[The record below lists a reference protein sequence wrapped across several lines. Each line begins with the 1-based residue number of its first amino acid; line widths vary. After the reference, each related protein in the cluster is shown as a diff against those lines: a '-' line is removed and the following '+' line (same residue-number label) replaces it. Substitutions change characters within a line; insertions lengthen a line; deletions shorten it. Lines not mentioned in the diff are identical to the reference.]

1 MKIIVNREELSEA
14 VMNLSRAAMAKSTAE
29 VMEGILFSAEDGKL
43 NMYAY
48 NLEMGITKTLYV
60 QTEENGDIVL
70 NARLFGDILRKLSG
84 TIVTI
89 SVDERL
95 RCHIESEN
103 TKFDIIGMKAE
114 DFPEMPS
121 FTDGIDFTMGGD
133 ALRDVIRQTVFSAAT
148 TETMKPV
155 FTGLYF
161 DIKDNLL
168 EVVAV
173 DGFRIAV
180 RREKVMA
187 ANNVDFIV
195 SAKSVNEAAK
205 IITDKTEDV
214 KISVGSTHVC
224 FNIDGY
230 TLIARLL
237 EGNFMNY
244 RSSIKDTFLS
254 CVKVNVREIIDII
267 ERMSLIIS
275 ESMKKPIRFHIEQD
289 KIDFSCVTS
298 VGRADDSC
306 RAQVDGDNMELGINN
321 KYFLDALRA
330 AETDEIILKLNGPVS
345 PIIIA
350 PAEGEDFLYMIMP
363 MLLNSGEKDND

>member
-89 SVDERL
+89 TVDEKL
-95 RCHIESEN
+95 RCHIESDN

-121 FTDGIDFTMGGD
+121 FNDGTDFVLSGD
-133 ALRDVIRQTVFSAAT
+133 VLRNMVRQTVFSAAT
-148 TETMKPV
+148 SETMKPV

-180 RREKVMA
+180 RREKVNA
-187 ANNVDFIV
+187 ANDANFIV
-195 SAKSVNEAAK
+195 AAKSVNEAAK

-214 KISVGSTHVC
+214 TISVGTTHVN
-224 FNIDGY
+224 FKIDGY

-244 RSSIKDTFLS
+244 KSSMKDTALCS
-254 CVKVNVREIIDII
+254 VRVNVREITDIV

-289 KIDFSCVTS
+289 RIDFSCVTAI
-298 VGRADDSC
+298 GRADDSC
-306 RAQVDGDNMELGINN
+306 AAKVEGDNMELGINN
-321 KYFLDALRA
+321 KYLLDALRA
-330 AETDEIILKLNGPVS
+330 AETDEIVLKLNGPVS
-345 PIIIA
+345 PIMIT
-350 PAEGEDFLYMIMP
+350 PANTDEFIYMIMP
-363 MLLNSGEKDND
+363 MLLNAGDREND

>member
-70 NARLFGDILRKLSG
+70 NARLFGEILRKLSG
-84 TIVTI
+84 AIVTI
-89 SVDERL
+89 SVDDKL

-121 FTDGIDFTMGGD
+121 FTDGVEYKISGEAMKS
-133 ALRDVIRQTVFSAAT
+133 VVRQTAFSAAQS
-148 TETMKPV
+148 ETMKPV
-155 FTGLYF
+155 FTGLF
-161 DIKDNLL
+161 FCIKDNLL

-180 RREKVMA
+180 RRERVVA
-187 ANNVDFIV
+187 TNDVEYIV
-195 SAKSVNEAAK
+195 AAKSVNEATK
-205 IITDKTEDV
+205 IISDKTEEV
-214 KISVGSTHVC
+214 KVSVGATHVC
-224 FNIDGY
+224 YSIDGY
-230 TLIARLL
+230 TLIARRL
-237 EGNFMNY
+237 EGAFMNY
-244 RSSIKDTFLS
+244 KNSLKDSFICQVRL
-254 CVKVNVREIIDII
+254 NVREALDII

-275 ESMKKPIRFHIEQD
+275 ESMKKPIRFHIGSD
-289 KIDFSCVTS
+289 KIDFSCVTAL
-298 VGRADDSC
+298 GRADDSC
-306 RAQVDGDNMELGINN
+306 VASVEGDSMEIGVNN
-321 KYFLDALRA
+321 RYFIDALRA
-330 AETDEIILKLNGPVS
+330 AETDEIMLKLNGPVS
-345 PIIIA
+345 PIMIT
-350 PAEGEDFLYMIMP
+350 PAAGDEFIYMIMP
-363 MLLNSGEKDND
+363 MLLNSGDRENG

>member
-14 VMNLSRAAMAKSTAE
+14 VMNLSRAAMTKSTAE

-60 QTEENGDIVL
+60 QTEENGDVVL
-70 NARLFGDILRKLSG
+70 NARLFGDILRKIPGS
-84 TIVTI
+84 IVTI
-89 SVDERL
+89 SVDDRL

-103 TKFDIIGMKAE
+103 TRFDIIGMKAE

-121 FTDGIDFTMGGD
+121 FTDGTDFTMSGD
-133 ALRDVIRQTVFSAAT
+133 VLRNVIRQTVFSAAT
-148 TETMKPV
+148 SETMKPI

-161 DIKDNLL
+161 DIKESLL

-180 RREKVMA
+180 RREKVDSHSD
-187 ANNVDFIV
+187 VDFIV
-195 SAKSVNEAAK
+195 AAKSVNEAAK

-214 KISVGSTHVC
+214 TISVGSTHVS

-237 EGNFMNY
+237 EGTFMNY
-244 RSSIKDTFLS
+244 KSSMKDSYL
-254 CVKVNVREIIDII
+254 CEVRVNSREIIDIV

-289 KIDFSCVTS
+289 KIDFSCTTAI
-298 VGRADDSC
+298 GRADDSC
-306 RAQVDGDNMELGINN
+306 RASVSGDNMELGINN
-321 KYFLDALRA
+321 KYFLDALKA
-330 AETDEIILKLNGPVS
+330 AETDEIVLKLNGPVS
-345 PIIIA
+345 PIMIT
-350 PAEGEDFLYMIMP
+350 PAAGDDFIYMIMP
-363 MLLNSGEKDND
+363 MLLNAGDKDND